1 MTRII
6 ELLEASGEY
15 VSTLTS
21 FHVHVGMGCLPP
33 VEAFKSLVEI
43 AMKIEAPMFRLSV
56 AESHTHRGLHHND
69 YMYCRPLM
77 GIGPQYVVDN
87 DSRWR
92 QCFDLPKILVYS
104 NSTLEACQAWG
115 RADQGEP
122 KWVPPRY
129 YWLNPVPLFRQGTIE
144 FRLFNQTMDV
154 DNMIAWVNLCVAI
167 VKTAYAYQVN
177 HDYPAFPLGETS
189 NEFGFK
195 NLFELIDEKYF
206 TDNAKQTLFKLWAK
220 SEWQRGVLG
229 PQVNHLA
236 KNGRT
241 CALQS
246 VREKLLAPIVTRD
259 YIESIWNNGYNES
272 FSER

>member
-1 MTRII
+1 
-6 ELLEASGEY
+6 
-15 VSTLTS
+15 
-21 FHVHVGMGCLPP
+21 
-33 VEAFKSLVEI
+33 
-43 AMKIEAPMFRLSV
+43 
-56 AESHTHRGLHHND
+56 
-69 YMYCRPLM
+69 
-77 GIGPQYVVDN
+77 
-87 DSRWR
+87 
-92 QCFDLPKILVYS
+92 
-104 NSTLEACQAWG
+104 
-115 RADQGEP
+115 
-122 KWVPPRY
+122 
-129 YWLNPVPLFRQGTIE
+129 
-144 FRLFNQTMDV
+144 MDV

-167 VKTAYAYQVN
+167 VKTAYAHQVN
-177 HDYPAFPLGETS
+177 HDYPAFPLGETN

-241 CALQS
+241 CALQN